1 MINIPSNIKNIIF
14 DLGGVI
20 LDIDIN
26 STYEAFLKIGL
37 KKIRNNEMDNDF
49 KSFIFAFEE
58 GRIKKEEFLSKMSF
72 FINNNTNSED
82 IYKAWNMM
90 LLQFPNKKIEFLKQ
104 IKPLYRTFLL
114 SNTNII
120 HAEYYNNM
128 LKNKHDINNLTD
140 LFEKVYYSHEIG
152 IRKPDPK
159 AFNIV
164 MDENN
169 LKPKETLFVDDMKE
183 NIIAA
188 ENLGIKG
195 LLYIN

>member
-26 STYEAFLKIGL
+26 STYEAFLKMGL

-58 GRIKKEEFLSKMSF
+58 GRIKKEEFLSKMSV